1 MTSDQVTV
9 YACRAAAA
17 SAFAGGACLTLADRP
32 LAGVLLLWLVPSLL
46 LVAGRARRAH
56 ARTPHTGRTGR

>member
-17 SAFAGGACLTLADRP
+17 SAFAGGACLTIAGRP
-32 LAGVLLLWLVPSLL
+32 LVGVLLLWLVPGLL

-56 ARTPHTGRTGR
+56 TRTPYIGRTSR